1 MTGIHGAAQMVS
13 SETDFSFIDKS
24 LGGEKIVI
32 FDMSSSY
39 FNLGTIVFFSALSH
53 IPLHFGINTWHHK
66 KVQKIMG
73 IIEN

>member
-13 SETDFSFIDKS
+13 SETDFSFIEKS

-39 FNLGTIVFFSALSH
+39 LN
-53 IPLHFGINTWHHK
+53 
-66 KVQKIMG
+66 
-73 IIEN
+73 